1 VGNDASV
8 LDADM
13 DDASSN
19 EAADIE
25 DIAGISQ
32 SNVQCP
38 DRKLQRL
45 DRHIQHGDFNKARQA
60 LVRAAVANVGTAGV
74 RERLRSKA
82 LSHRC

>member
-8 LDADM
+8 LVADM
-13 DDASSN
+13 DDATSN
-19 EAADIE
+19 EAA

-38 DRKLQRL
+38 DRKLERL

-60 LVRAAVANVGTAGV
+60 LVGAVVANVGTTGV